1 MLPLQQVCTLAVL
14 QISSPPGIPAILCS
28 FNDPLKKSFTMASNG
43 DKMEVETAE
52 LKLKEMAH
60 SEQHYFNR
68 YVKCCTRLSSHA
80 LPKYFAQ
87 WT

>member
-1 MLPLQQVCTLAVL
+1 MV
-14 QISSPPGIPAILCS
+14 
-28 FNDPLKKSFTMASNG
+28 SNG

-68 YVKCCTRLSSHA
+68 YART
-80 LPKYFAQ
+80 LPFLCASRDEDASEACDTDFDHSYNHHGMQ
-87 WT
+87 RRGPHTSRSEDRVQSTDNT